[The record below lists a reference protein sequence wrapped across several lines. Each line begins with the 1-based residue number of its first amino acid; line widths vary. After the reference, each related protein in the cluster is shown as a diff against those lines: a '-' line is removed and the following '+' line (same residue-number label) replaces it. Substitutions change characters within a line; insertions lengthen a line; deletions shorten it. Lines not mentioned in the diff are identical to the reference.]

1 MIAFLISVAS
11 FVVGIGVLVAVHEFG
26 HYWVARR
33 LGIKVLRFS
42 IGFGPPL
49 WLRRAGADN
58 VEYVIASIPLGG
70 YVKLLDE
77 REAPVAPEELPRA
90 FNRQPV
96 WKRVAVLLAGAG
108 FNFIFAVLAYWV
120 LFLMGVPALK
130 PVVGE
135 VTPGSYAATA
145 GLRENDRILQ
155 VAHTPVA
162 TQEAA
167 MLGILED
174 MIDDGNIDL
183 KVASPQQDERDI
195 RIAVGTHRTELTQP
209 EALLPGLGFDFWLPP
224 PVIGALTPG
233 GAAQRAGLVARDRI
247 AAIDGKPVKNFVEIA
262 YLIRSRPDQDA
273 IFRVQRGDQEL
284 HVKVHIAGDTANGRR
299 VGKIGIEGVRPPED
313 MRATQKY
320 GPGESLW
327 RGAQKTWDTAS
338 FTLRIFGNILT
349 GDVSLK
355 NISGPISIAEY
366 TGVAVRQG
374 WEPFL
379 MMLALISISLGVLN
393 LLPVPILDGGQI
405 VYQLAE
411 LIKGSPVSERAQLR
425 GQQVGIVLLL
435 VLMTLAF
442 YNDIARHLN

>member
-49 WLRRAGADN
+49 WMRRAGPDN
-58 VEYVIASIPLGG
+58 VEYVIASVPLGG

-135 VTPGSYAATA
+135 VTPGSFAATA
-145 GLRENDRILQ
+145 GLRENDRIAQ
-155 VAHTPVA
+155 VAHEPVA

-167 MLGILED
+167 MLAILED

-183 KVASPQQDERDI
+183 KVMSPQQDERDI
-195 RIAVGTHRTELTQP
+195 RIAVGARRTELTQP

-224 PVIGALTPG
+224 PVVGALTPG
-233 GAAQRAGLVARDRI
+233 GAAQRAGLAAGDRI

-262 YLIRSRPDQDA
+262 YLIRSRADQDA
-273 IFRVQRGDQEL
+273 VFRVQRGAQEL
-284 HVKVHIAGDTANGRR
+284 HVKVHIAGDTVNGHRI
-299 VGKIGIEGVRPPED
+299 GKIGIEGVRPPED

-320 GPGESLW
+320 GPGEALW

-366 TGVAVRQG
+366 TGIAARQG

-425 GQQVGIVLLL
+425 GQQVGIILLL